1 MNWIGGDFTD
11 ELIIVV
17 LVIERTDIG
26 NHLMRILLNLVWNY
40 EIMKLCNCF
49 NSGTLLIW
57 IIELIIFGR
66 LLRFRSV
73 ENKAWICQISDISNA
88 RRRKVAKSSE
98 IEKWNRY
105 ELSCLAFVN
114 NFRRKR
120 VRFSRYIWYIYHE
133 GLTALRINEGIK
145 KGNVGYYE
153 LIKIFERAWLLL
165 AIRSKNISSDIF
177 LSRAAMESIYVF
189 S

>member
-49 NSGTLLIW
+49 NSRTLLIW

-88 RRRKVAKSSE
+88 RRRVAKSSE